1 MKNKLCALSLILL
14 LISCSDEIQQFDD
27 STKQTQNE
35 NKELT
40 TRSLDTDDHA
50 LGFGYDVTGDYLD
63 KYSIRNSV
71 IDIVKLREFDKNSI
85 ITSNEVSGKN
95 QYYYGYTSY
104 DYIKEITKKTCAYQ
118 YYVFTTDVYHSS
130 PFMLRYALS
139 TMFSLVSG
147 LYSRS
152 AYSNACMAAKLL
164 SGVR

>member
-104 DYIKEITKKTCAYQ
+104 DYIKEITKKNRC
-118 YYVFTTDVYHSS
+118 
-130 PFMLRYALS
+130 
-139 TMFSLVSG
+139 
-147 LYSRS
+147 
-152 AYSNACMAAKLL
+152 
-164 SGVR
+164 

>member
-85 ITSNEVSGKN
+85 ITISVH
-95 QYYYGYTSY
+95 SY
-104 DYIKEITKKTCAYQ
+104 CQIYCLTY
-118 YYVFTTDVYHSS
+118 
-130 PFMLRYALS
+130 
-139 TMFSLVSG
+139 SL
-147 LYSRS
+147 
-152 AYSNACMAAKLL
+152 
-164 SGVR
+164 